1 MKYQKIGVYL
11 SSKADLPESYTEAA
25 QKVGELIGR
34 TGRTLVYGGA
44 RKGLMETLAQSVK
57 ANGGRVFGMVPDI
70 IVARGLES
78 EAVDV
83 TFRCVDLTDRKAM
96 MNRESDV
103 LVALPGGIGTL
114 DEVFTVL
121 ANSAIGIER
130 KPVISS
136 TSTAAGTNCSKPST
150 ICADRAWYRK
160 SPANCF
166 KWLTTWKNWQKCSE
180 KTFQLLTPS
189 RLTGPEIGQSENTV
203 FYFFMK
209 FYDETEKL
217 RKIIANFARVV
228 YK

>member
-11 SSKADLPESYTEAA
+11 SSKADLLESYTEAA

-130 KPVISS
+130 KPVIFLNIDGCWNKLLE
-136 TSTAAGTNCSKPST
+136 AVDDLCRQG
-150 ICADRAWYRK
+150 
-160 SPANCF
+160 
-166 KWLTTWKNWQKCSE
+166 LVSE
-180 KTFQLLTPS
+180 KPGELFQVADNVEELAEML
-189 RLTGPEIGQSENTV
+189 
-203 FYFFMK
+203 
-209 FYDETEKL
+209 
-217 RKIIANFARVV
+217 
-228 YK
+228 